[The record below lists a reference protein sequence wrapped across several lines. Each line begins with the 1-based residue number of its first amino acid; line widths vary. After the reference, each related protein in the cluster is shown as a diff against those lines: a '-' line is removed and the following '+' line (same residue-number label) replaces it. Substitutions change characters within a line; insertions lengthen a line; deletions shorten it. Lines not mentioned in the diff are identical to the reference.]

1 MVQKVKDWLGALG
14 QNQKLAQ
21 GVRWGFQ
28 ILVVVVFG
36 IMTAMC
42 LFSTVAMQE
51 GSMEPTFSTSNKFW
65 INKVIYK
72 FSEPKR
78 GDIIVFKT
86 SPDDD
91 ASLHIKR
98 VIGLPGE
105 TIQIRDGQILIDG
118 VTYREGR
125 DLPKISNPGLA
136 TNEVYL
142 ESDEYFVLGDN
153 RNNSEDSRYVD
164 VGNVK
169 KKYIAGK
176 IWFRVTPFKKAGFLK
191 E

>member
-1 MVQKVKDWLGALG
+1 
-14 QNQKLAQ
+14 
-21 GVRWGFQ
+21 
-28 ILVVVVFG
+28 
-36 IMTAMC
+36 
-42 LFSTVAMQE
+42 
-51 GSMEPTFSTSNKFW
+51 MEPTFSTGNKFLV
-65 INKVIYK
+65 NKVIYK

-153 RNNSEDSRYVD
+153 RNNSEDSRYAD

>member
-1 MVQKVKDWLGALG
+1 MVQKVKDWFGALG

-51 GSMEPTFSTSNKFW
+51 GSMEPTFSTGNKFLV
-65 INKVIYK
+65 NKVIYK

-153 RNNSEDSRYVD
+153 RNNSEDSRYANI
-164 VGNVK
+164 GNVK
-169 KKYIAGK
+169 KEYIIGK
-176 IWFRVTPFKKAGFLK
+176 AWFRFSGISDFGMIK
-191 E
+191 